1 MNNKASY
8 NKRRN
13 YFIKRELQ
21 GKYIF
26 NAFLL
31 SVTAILLLAF
41 FMGVF
46 SANTMTISYENS
58 DLKLGSTPT
67 MMLKSFLAA
76 NWITLVFG
84 GGFLVWLAIRFTH
97 RVAGPIY
104 RIELELDKMI
114 DGDLR
119 GRIHLRPSDDVKE
132 MAALVNLFKD
142 LLEKRLRRV
151 NDIAEEMEIN
161 AKDFTRS
168 PDDRLNKNLAL
179 AHEIS
184 SELEFF
190 KLSDE

>member
-1 MNNKASY
+1 MANKPSC
-8 NKRRN
+8 KRRN

-21 GKYIF
+21 GKYVF

-31 SVTAILLLAF
+31 SVAAILLLALL
-41 FMGVF
+41 MGVF

-58 DLKLGSTPT
+58 DLQMGSTPV
-67 MMLKSFLAA
+67 MMAKSFLAA

-104 RIELELDKMI
+104 RIELELDQMI
-114 DGDLR
+114 EGDLR
-119 GRIHLRPSDDVKE
+119 GRITLRPNDDIKE
-132 MAALVNLFKD
+132 MATRINNFKD

-151 NDIAEEMEIN
+151 NNITQEMEKN
-161 AKDFTRS
+161 TQDVTLP
-168 PDDRLNKNLAL
+168 PDERLNKNLVL

-184 SELEFF
+184 SELAFF
-190 KLSDE
+190 KLSNE